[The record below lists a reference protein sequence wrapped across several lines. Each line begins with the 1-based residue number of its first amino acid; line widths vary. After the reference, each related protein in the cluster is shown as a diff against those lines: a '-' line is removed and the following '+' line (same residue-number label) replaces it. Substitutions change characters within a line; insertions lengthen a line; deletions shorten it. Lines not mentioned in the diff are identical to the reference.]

1 MWHTLWQSLESQ
13 DGDLKWTLAHLADET
28 HATPAGKMGSRVGSA
43 KSGTQKVAIIITI
56 NQGQ

>member
-28 HATPAGKMGSRVGSA
+28 HATPAGRWVVELGR
-43 KSGTQKVAIIITI
+43 QKVAHKKW
-56 NQGQ
+56 Q